1 MTAYYV
7 ACYEKSRQQEG
18 DMGFTYHVRLAYV
31 PGRRP
36 YRVYIETRALGNYDA
51 LLGRRLHACYAT
63 EDSAFAAMKALR

>member
-1 MTAYYV
+1 
-7 ACYEKSRQQEG
+7 
-18 DMGFTYHVRLAYV
+18 MGFTYHVRLAYV